1 MRISVILPT
10 KDRGPDIDQTLA
22 ALRDQSVAAT
32 DYEVVVVD
40 NASSPENA
48 RALRRWCEQHADV
61 FRYLPEPTPGLNH
74 ARNAGVRA
82 ARGDVLAFLDDDAVP
97 DSTWLAAIDEV
108 FEQHA
113 AAWAIGGRVVSH
125 FTTAPPAWLDETF
138 HVYLSAFDRGDA
150 VRPLRYDDLPRGAN
164 MAFRKPAF
172 EQCGLFATC
181 LDRRGDLLLSNG
193 DIEMC
198 YRIERAGHD
207 VLYAPDARVVHLI
220 RGDRLDR
227 QWFRRRAYWQGRSQ
241 ALFERMHFGA
251 GHLLRKLAYRL
262 LRAVVSADSYRRAMH
277 RGLCSGSLRHLLQT
291 RPR

>member
-22 ALRDQSVAAT
+22 ALRDQSVAVA
-32 DYEVVVVD
+32 DYEVIVVD
-40 NASSPENA
+40 NASSPENGL
-48 RALRRWCEQHADV
+48 RLRRWCEQNPDV
-61 FRYLPEPTPGLNH
+61 FRYLPEPAPGLNH

-97 DSTWLAAIDEV
+97 DQTWLAALDQV

-113 AAWAIGGRVVSH
+113 AAWAVGGRVVSR
-125 FTTAPPAWLDETF
+125 FTSEPPSWLDATF
-138 HVYLSAFDRGDA
+138 DVYLSAFDRGDS
-150 VRPLRYDDLPRGAN
+150 VRPLHYDDLPRGAN

-172 EQCGLFATC
+172 EQCGLFATR
-181 LDRRGDLLLSNG
+181 LDRRGDMLLSNG

-198 YRIERAGHD
+198 YRVERAGHD
-207 VLYAPDARVVHLI
+207 VLYAPDARVLHLI
-220 RGDRLDR
+220 RGDRLDQ

-251 GHLLRKLAYRL
+251 AHLIRKLPYRL
-262 LRAVVSADSYRRAMH
+262 LRTLVSASSYRRAMH
-277 RGLCSGSLRHLLQT
+277 RGLCAGTLRHLFEN
-291 RPR
+291 RIR